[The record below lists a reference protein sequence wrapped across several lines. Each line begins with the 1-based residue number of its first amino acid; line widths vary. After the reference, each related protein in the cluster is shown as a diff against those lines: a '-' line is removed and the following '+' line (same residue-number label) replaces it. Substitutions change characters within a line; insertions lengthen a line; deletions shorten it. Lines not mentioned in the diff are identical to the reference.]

1 MCCRFFVCFFL
12 ILFCHAIVFSL
23 FLSFGLLL
31 HFAKHHKQSNSTNN
45 ILRPFLNC
53 FYSWRC
59 RMQCLCIGAR
69 RGCSC
74 SCECEL
80 SLRAIWII
88 AFGEIL
94 YFLHFLA
101 CENVTFAKHFFLH
114 KNNNTKSTVLIVV
127 LFVNAIVF
135 VQKYI
140 WFSVFDS
147 FEGNECFCLLIYSF
161 V

>member
-1 MCCRFFVCFFL
+1 MPL
-12 ILFCHAIVFSL
+12 FSL
-23 FLSFGLLL
+23 SLSFCLLL

-53 FYSWRC
+53 FTLEGAMDAMSVYWCKKGVFLQLWVWTLVESDLNYSVWWDSFFF
-59 RMQCLCIGAR
+59 AAF
-69 RGCSC
+69 
-74 SCECEL
+74 L
-80 SLRAIWII
+80 SVRERNIR
-88 AFGEIL
+88 E
-94 YFLHFLA
+94 
-101 CENVTFAKHFFLH
+101 TFFLH

-127 LFVNAIVF
+127 LFVNAIVI